1 MQKYII
7 NENENEKSIIIYIP
21 NILNKNLYN
30 KIKNELD
37 NIDDWKIGK
46 TYDGKKIKRKQ
57 KWYQENNYPFCKSW
71 NKQYDRWKS
80 NPYTENLLQFQK
92 HIQITINKILY
103 NFDKNYIQLPN
114 YDSLLINFYENEL
127 EHITPHQDSK
137 ESFGTHPTISVVSI
151 GEKRKFI
158 LERTFKDILKRNKDE
173 KHFNKEFILEDNS
186 LLIMAGS
193 VQRYFCH
200 YIPKEENK
208 LNSRY
213 SLTFRQYLN

>member
-1 MQKYII
+1 MKKYII
-7 NENENEKSIIIYIP
+7 NENENEKSIIIYVP
-21 NILNKNLYN
+21 NILNKKNYN
-30 KIKNELD
+30 QIKNELE
-37 NIDDWKIGK
+37 NINDWKIGK

-57 KWYQENNYPFCKSW
+57 KWYQINNYPFCKSW

-80 NPYTENLLQFQK
+80 NIYTENLLSFQNN
-92 HIQITINKILY
+92 IQTKINNLLTNY
-103 NFDKNYIQLPN
+103 DKKYIQKPIYN
-114 YDSLLINFYENEL
+114 SLLINYYENGL
-127 EHITPHQDSK
+127 EHITPHQDNK
-137 ESFGTHPTISVVSI
+137 ESFGMHPTISVISI
-151 GEKRKFI
+151 GESRRFI

-173 KHFNKEFILEDNS
+173 KNLNKEFILEDNS